1 MNYLKF
7 HFLIPLF
14 QLFMIVGYSQN
25 ESVDKIK
32 ENAQQAREFLQMQV
46 LRNDQQL
53 FQTAQSYIRK
63 NRYDAAIPV
72 LEDLLIRN
80 PQNATYYEWLL
91 RSHLTVSQLDQADS
105 LVNAMLLKYPQDL
118 RYSIDRATILY
129 RQNHEKEALS
139 LWHQILQSHPR
150 NINLYSQIANEMI
163 ENRLWDEA
171 VIVYQT
177 AIEKIPNTEHFYMNL
192 ANLYKNRLMYKE
204 ATDNYLKYLD
214 AQPKQE
220 KYIFNQIL
228 AFQIPTDQQTEFF
241 TVLEKQAASSDTTS
255 RLTVLLGQL
264 YQRYRKYDKALETF
278 LSLETESSDGT
289 RLISFAQAAERDSA
303 YAIALQAYQEVIK
316 RYPKSKHILLAYR
329 GEITTLFLLAVTN
342 NQIQYAEQA
351 LRLIDTVKTHFPRHP
366 ETYRL
371 AYFEGKFYF
380 SYYFDV
386 DKALAI
392 FSEILQEKS
401 LPANLRN
408 DILLD
413 KGKCEIMRGEL
424 EQSIKT
430 FEAVKDLQYKGKAL
444 LLCAEVGYFLYDW
457 TLSKEYINTL
467 LKTQGMG
474 SNVTNDAIALQ
485 LKLSYAEKNPEILS
499 KMAKAELLVYQ
510 QKKSEARREFTEL
523 IKMPNIPPTL
533 KSESYLAISRLSLD
547 LDETETGLEYSRM
560 AISDSSVYLYAD
572 EHLYLMGVV
581 LETRLNQPERAFD
594 IYRNLLENYPN
605 SLMVDD
611 VRDRMRKIRDQREPE
626 LP

>member
-1 MNYLKF
+1 
-7 HFLIPLF
+7 
-14 QLFMIVGYSQN
+14 
-25 ESVDKIK
+25 
-32 ENAQQAREFLQMQV
+32 MQV

-91 RSHLTVSQLDQADS
+91 RSYLTVSQLDQADS